1 MQTSSSPVER
11 AAARSAWLVLPLAI
25 VPLTLLL
32 SAGADV
38 AWLRLGILAW
48 VVAVVVKL
56 PIMALLAVVMAAAP
70 AWLYGLAAGALSATS
85 ELGIA
90 LVALART
97 QATPSLLDT
106 LLFASAAGSV
116 EALALLIWSWLVPT
130 RPADVA
136 RWLAV
141 ASTSR
146 LVRHQFVVERTVAWL
161 GHLGSRS
168 LLTLGFVR
176 HVPWL
181 GAIAAVTFALT
192 DGVAAY
198 EHQRHSDW
206 FAAASLKRYYSL
218 AIGVAGAE
226 LVVLVGYLLS
236 VA

>member
-1 MQTSSSPVER
+1 M
-11 AAARSAWLVLPLAI
+11 VLPLAI
-25 VPLTLLL
+25 VPPTLLL

-70 AWLYGLAAGALSATS
+70 AWLYGLVAGAFSATS

-90 LVALART
+90 LIALART

-106 LLFASAAGSV
+106 LLFALAAGSV
-116 EALALLIWSWLVPT
+116 EALTLLIWSRLVPT

-181 GAIAAVTFALT
+181 GVVAAVTFALT

-206 FAAASLKRYYSL
+206 FADAILKRYFGL
-218 AIGVAGAE
+218 AIGLAGVE
-226 LVVLVGYLLS
+226 LVVLLGYLLS
-236 VA
+236 AA

>member
-1 MQTSSSPVER
+1 MESLLDR
-11 AAARSAWLVLPLAI
+11 A
-25 VPLTLLL
+25 
-32 SAGADV
+32 V
-38 AWLRLGILAW
+38 A
-48 VVAVVVKL
+48 VKL
-56 PIMALLAVVMAAAP
+56 PIMAVLAVVMTAAP
-70 AWLYGLAAGALSATS
+70 AWLYGLLAGAASATS

-90 LVALART
+90 LVALLRA
-97 QATPSLLDT
+97 QSTPTLLDT
-106 LLFASAAGSV
+106 FLFASAAGSV

-130 RPADVA
+130 RPADSA

-168 LLTLGFVR
+168 LLTLAFVR
-176 HVPWL
+176 HMPWL

-198 EHQRHSDW
+198 EHQRHTDW

-218 AIGVAGAE
+218 AIGVAGIE
-226 LVVLVGYLLS
+226 LVVLVGYPLR